1 MKYVIA
7 KKDIQNDLL
16 AETLSALTNCF
27 RQINAEVYVVGAV
40 ARDLAFL
47 LLKAGNTARRTMD
60 LDVAVMLADWS
71 QYERLSEI
79 LLNNNFAKA
88 PEKQRFVYLGAKAEA
103 HYVVDVVPFGSLAE
117 KGRLAWPPE
126 GSPVMSVRCT
136 ESVMRYADEVEVDNK
151 FAFKIASLS
160 GQFLIKL
167 DAWQDRG
174 ATTRK
179 DAYDIVY
186 ILQNVYI
193 AYALANNSLPDE
205 VDIDA
210 EHFDV
215 TVAGAE
221 WIASDLAQILTAE
234 NRSFYANILQ
244 AELDEEENSRLL
256 NDMLDV
262 SDSRNY
268 LLYRRALSRMEEI
281 LRGKK

>member
-88 PEKQRFVYLGAKAEA
+88 PEKQRFLYLGIDGQRQ
-103 HYVVDVVPFGSLAE
+103 YVVDIVPFGSLAE

-167 DAWQDRG
+167 DAWMDRG
-174 ATTRK
+174 ISTRK
-179 DAYDIVY
+179 DAYDMVT
-186 ILQNVYI
+186 ILKNVYVT
-193 AYALANNSLPDE
+193 YAFAHGALPAE
-205 VDIDA
+205 IDTEA
-210 EHFDV
+210 ESFDV
-215 TVAGAE
+215 IVAGAQ
-221 WIASDLAQILTAE
+221 WIASDLAKILSE
-234 NRSFYANILQ
+234 EDRFYYADVLWQEI
-244 AELDEEENSRLL
+244 EKEEDSKLI
-256 NDMLDV
+256 NDLLDV

-268 LLYRRALSRMEEI
+268 ALFRRAINSMIKI
-281 LRGKK
+281 LRG

>member
-126 GSPVMSVRCT
+126 GSPVMSVRCA

-167 DAWQDRG
+167 DTWMDRG
-174 ATTRK
+174 ISTRK
-179 DAYDIVY
+179 DAYDMVS
-186 ILQNVYI
+186 ILQNVYV
-193 AYALANNSLPDE
+193 AYAFAHGALPAE
-205 VDIDA
+205 IDTEA
-210 EHFDV
+210 ESFDV
-215 TVAGAE
+215 VVAGAQ
-221 WIASDLAQILTAE
+221 WIASDLAKILSE
-234 NRSFYANILQ
+234 EDRYYYADVLWQEI
-244 AELDEEENSRLL
+244 EKEEDSKLI
-256 NDMLDV
+256 NDLLDV

-268 LLYRRALSRMEEI
+268 ALFRRAINGMIKI
-281 LRGKK
+281 LRG

>member
-27 RQINAEVYVVGAV
+27 RQINVEVYVVGAV

-136 ESVMRYADEVEVDNK
+136 ESVMRYADEVEVENK

-167 DAWQDRG
+167 DAWMDRG
-174 ATTRK
+174 ISTRK
-179 DAYDIVY
+179 DAYDMVS
-186 ILQNVYI
+186 ILQNVYV
-193 AYALANNSLPDE
+193 AYAFAYGALPAE
-205 VDIDA
+205 IDTEA
-210 EHFDV
+210 ESFDV
-215 TVAGAE
+215 IVAGAQ
-221 WIASDLAQILTAE
+221 WIASDLAKILSE
-234 NRSFYANILQ
+234 EDRFYYADVLWQEI
-244 AELDEEENSRLL
+244 EKEEDSKLI
-256 NDMLDV
+256 NDLLDV

-268 LLYRRALSRMEEI
+268 LLYRRALSRIEEI

>member
-167 DAWQDRG
+167 DAWMDRG
-174 ATTRK
+174 ISTRK
-179 DAYDIVY
+179 DAYDMVY
-186 ILQNVYI
+186 ILQNVYV
-193 AYALANNSLPDE
+193 AYALAHEVLPDE

-215 TVAGAE
+215 AVAGAE
-221 WIASDLAQILTAE
+221 WIASDLAKILSE
-234 NRSFYANILQ
+234 EDRFYYADVLWQEI
-244 AELDEEENSRLL
+244 EKEEDSKLI
-256 NDMLDV
+256 NDLLDV

-268 LLYRRALSRMEEI
+268 ALFRRAINSMIKI
-281 LRGKK
+281 LRG